1 MFNMGMTSDFTS
13 QVSKDTTGKNYHAEL
28 ALEIEEFLMKIDK
41 FGGVIGLIDLY
52 CIYNRVRIIDMI
64 SPDDFNLACTKLN

>member
-52 CIYNRVRIIDMI
+52 CIYNRARIIDMI
-64 SPDDFNLACTKLN
+64 SPDDFNLACTKLT

>member
-1 MFNMGMTSDFTS
+1 MFNMGMISNFTS
-13 QVSKDTTGKNYHAEL
+13 QDSKDTTGKNYNAEF
-28 ALEIEEFLMKIDK
+28 ALEIKEFLMKIDK

>member
-52 CIYNRVRIIDMI
+52 CIYNRARIIDMI